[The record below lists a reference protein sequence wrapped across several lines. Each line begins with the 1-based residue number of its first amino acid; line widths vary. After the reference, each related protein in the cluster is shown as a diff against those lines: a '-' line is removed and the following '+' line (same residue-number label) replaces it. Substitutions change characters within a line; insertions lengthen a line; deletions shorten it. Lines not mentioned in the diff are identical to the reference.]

1 VFDTRTRAEFTGE
14 NMRKRTRGGHLPG
27 ARHLSH
33 TDLLDNGVVRPAP
46 ALRAM
51 LERVGFGPSDHIV
64 THCEGGG
71 RAALAAAAAVRAGFD
86 DVRVYYLSFADW
98 ARDESCP
105 IVRD

>member
-1 VFDTRTRAEFTGE
+1 VFDSRTRAEFTGE
-14 NMRKRTRGGHLPG
+14 DSRKRARSGHLPG

-33 TDLLDNGVVRPAP
+33 VDLMEKGVVFPAP
-46 ALRAM
+46 KLRGM
-51 LERVGFGPSDHIV
+51 LEGVDFGPGDHIV

-86 DVRVYYLSFADW
+86 DVRVYYLSFGDW
-98 ARDESCP
+98 VKDESCP

>member
-1 VFDTRTRAEFTGE
+1 
-14 NMRKRTRGGHLPG
+14 MSSLHPRGVHRRGRPQPWSQWASPG
-27 ARHLSH
+27 
-33 TDLLDNGVVRPAP
+33 RPASV
-46 ALRAM
+46 AYRFAGQWRRSSGTGAAKQ

-71 RAALAAAAAVRAGFD
+71 RAALAAAAAVRAGYD

-98 ARDESCP
+98 VRDESCP